1 MRAEGHNSDHRIDE
15 LERRAS
21 LGLLLEQ
28 TSRSFK
34 RFSIAHQHDRISGTE
49 VERRIASVEGFSRA
63 HDGDDDRPGDSPQVQ
78 RGGILAECRGPRPRL
93 RRRRALRGCRGG
105 AARRASGRRES
116 LPEAPYSARCE
127 PHPAHDGWC
136 WSEFRRTPEYGRTA
150 RALPRTPRPRLPL
163 RRDA

>member
-1 MRAEGHNSDHRIDE
+1 MRAEGHNPDHRIDE

-49 VERRIASVEGFSRA
+49 AERRIASVEGFSRA

-78 RGGILAECRGPRPRL
+78 RDGILAECRGPVLDFDDVERSVDAEVAQRVEL
-93 RRRRALRGCRGG
+93 QVGERAFPKHL
-105 AARRASGRRES
+105 
-116 LPEAPYSARCE
+116 
-127 PHPAHDGWC
+127 
-136 WSEFRRTPEYGRTA
+136 
-150 RALPRTPRPRLPL
+150 
-163 RRDA
+163 